1 MVMYSVFERVFA
13 NGHCTII
20 VSVIPTWYL
29 FGFYLFYIFFIRNK
43 LVVGIM
49 LATFRTFVA

>member
-1 MVMYSVFERVFA
+1 MYSVFERVFA

-20 VSVIPTWYL
+20 VSVISTWYL